1 MEAILSLDGKAKI
14 LTAVA
19 AAVSSLAKSEGRAST
34 RESRRQLAGE
44 VKRGAQPPHR
54 YFF

>member
-19 AAVSSLAKSEGRAST
+19 AAESSLAQSEGRAST
-34 RESRRQLAGE
+34 QESMRQLAGE